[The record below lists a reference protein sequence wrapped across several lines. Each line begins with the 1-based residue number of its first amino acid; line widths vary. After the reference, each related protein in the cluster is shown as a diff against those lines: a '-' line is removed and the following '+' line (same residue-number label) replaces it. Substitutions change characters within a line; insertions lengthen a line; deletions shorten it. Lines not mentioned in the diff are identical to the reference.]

1 MRRANRMTSVISTMI
16 TDMKMQAMRS
26 REAGLGVSAER
37 AIGTLV
43 SV

>member
-1 MRRANRMTSVISTMI
+1 MTWVLIGAMI
-16 TDMKMQAMRS
+16 TDMKMQAARS

-37 AIGTLV
+37 AIATFV

>member
-1 MRRANRMTSVISTMI
+1 MTSVVISAMI
-16 TDMKMQAMRS
+16 TDMKMQAVRS

-37 AIGTLV
+37 AIVTLV